1 MALTLYEELTKE
13 AHEHGYTVTEVP
25 LEHSDGIVYGKLV
38 GVRTGQTEVEKT
50 CVLAEEMA
58 HAQYTVGN
66 ILDLSDTANRKQER
80 FARIKSYDR
89 LIGLSGIVQAFKHGC
104 RNQYEMADFLDVTE
118 KFLREALECYKDK
131 YGLGTTYGDYIIQF
145 EPCLSVSMKI

>member
-1 MALTLYEELTKE
+1 MIKYEELLE
-13 AHEHGYTVTEVP
+13 AASIAGITVKEVP
-25 LEHSDGIVYGKLV
+25 LQHTDGITVGKKI
-38 GVRTGQTEVEKT
+38 GIRTGQSTKKKT
-50 CVLAEEMA
+50 CVLAEELA

-66 ILDLSDTANRKQER
+66 ILDQSDVGNRKQELL
-80 FARIKSYDR
+80 ARTKAYDR